1 MSMLN
6 IGTSALL
13 TSQGALTTTSHN
25 ISNVNTEGYSR
36 QRALLGTQLA
46 TNNGNNY
53 YGSGVQIN
61 SIERLMDSFLVDQV
75 RTYTS
80 QESQQATYLS
90 FARQADDLL
99 GSPQLGL
106 NTGME
111 EFFNAVHEVANDPT
125 SIAAREVMISQ
136 GEVLAKRFNVLDQQM
151 KNFDSQV
158 DDAIAGGVS
167 DINVIAQGIAD
178 LNRAIVTNTSSS
190 GGAPNDLLD
199 QRDKLINDLSK
210 YVSISTVKE
219 DSGSLNVFIGTGQAI
234 VTGVGAIKLS
244 VIPDNSS
251 SPPRSK
257 VGYGPGGIDIS
268 AQLTGGTIGGA
279 FQVRTEVIDPARA
292 ELNQLAF
299 SMADA
304 FNTQN
309 LAGVDLD
316 GNAATSPANL
326 FFGDLSAVP
335 PDQYASAIKVV
346 MTDPK
351 KIAASS
357 STSAAVGNN
366 ENILKLADLQTVK
379 TMAGGTQTFAS
390 SYGVLV
396 AKVATKTHQADIG
409 QQTQQGLLNQ
419 VKLKADSVAGV
430 NLDEEAANLI
440 KYQQAYQAASQIIT
454 VSNTVFNSLINAF

>member
-1 MSMLN
+1 MLN

-13 TSQGALTTTSHN
+13 TSQGALSTTSHN
-25 ISNVNTEGYSR
+25 ISNVNTEGYNR
-36 QRALLGTQLA
+36 QRALLGTQLP

-53 YGSGVQIN
+53 FGSGVQIN
-61 SIERLMDSFLVDQV
+61 SIERLMDRFLVDQV
-75 RTYTS
+75 RIYTS

-90 FARQADDLL
+90 FARQTDDLL
-99 GSPQLGL
+99 GSSQLGL
-106 NTGME
+106 NKGLQD
-111 EFFNAVHEVANDPT
+111 FFNAVHEVANDPT

-136 GEVLAKRFNVLDQQM
+136 GKVLANRFNVLDQQIL
-151 KNFDSQV
+151 NFDKQV
-158 DDAIAGGVS
+158 DDTISGGVT
-167 DINVIAQGIAD
+167 DINVITQGIAD
-178 LNRAIVTNTSSS
+178 LNKAIVTNTSAS

-219 DSGSLNVFIGTGQAI
+219 DSGSLNVFIGSGQSI
-234 VTGVGAIKLS
+234 VTSAGAIKLG
-244 VIPDNSS
+244 VIPDNST

-257 VGYGPGGIDIS
+257 IGYGPAQIDIT

-279 FQVRTEVIDPARA
+279 LQVRVEVIDPARA
-292 ELNQLAF
+292 ELSALAF
-299 SMADA
+299 SLAGS

-316 GNAATSPANL
+316 GNPATSPGNL

-335 PDQYASAIKVV
+335 SGQYAGAIKVV
-346 MTDPK
+346 MTDTR

-357 STSAAVGNN
+357 STNAAVGNN
-366 ENILKLADLQTVK
+366 ENILKLADLQLSK
-379 TMAGGTQTFAS
+379 IMAGGTQTFAD

-396 AKVATKTHQADIG
+396 ARVATKTHQADIG

-419 VKLKADSVAGV
+419 VKLKADSVSGV

-454 VSNTVFNSLINAF
+454 VSNTVFNSLLNAF